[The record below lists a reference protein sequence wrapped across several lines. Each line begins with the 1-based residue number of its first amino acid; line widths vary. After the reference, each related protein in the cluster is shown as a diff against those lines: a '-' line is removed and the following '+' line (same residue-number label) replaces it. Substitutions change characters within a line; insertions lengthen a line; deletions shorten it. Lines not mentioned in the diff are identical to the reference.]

1 MNYSRRS
8 VLASTVALSVAL
20 AGCDSQ
26 DSPSDGSSSD
36 GSSSD
41 GGSSDGS
48 GTNETTATA
57 TEGTRTF
64 ASPLARDTA
73 AVFEEVVWYANHY
86 NTTIYQYRG
95 HVEDVEDLVETVR
108 SESEVTESDLTNI
121 SSRTSTFHDFVDA
134 EMASHFNKTSDI
146 SNTTNHYISQAEKFK
161 RRRDEAALD
170 DQLASL
176 QRFYK
181 GLRLD
186 SFVQDRFSAQPIR
199 RPLYTHLLSPALENE
214 NPVFVVGHPGRPF
227 LRPCRL
233 ESSWEFD
240 LYAARNLK
248 TAEVQEY
255 FIGLDFLF
263 GGVDHPDGRADRIF
277 VESFTKNGPRRS
289 RPIYVQR
296 YADAT
301 SAEDALSAIQEETTS
316 EGTTDDLGRPTWH
329 RVFFRHEIRMYFPDE
344 GYAVYDVANDTV
356 FGPDGSVVPET
367 NRRNLFDRNRIQRQE
382 DPERN
387 VYVYV
392 TRVGRHVIAAAPS
405 TLAWEERPT
414 GSENALYNTWL
425 SDVSPGDG
433 E

>member
-8 VLASTVALSVAL
+8 VLASTVALSLAL

-26 DSPSDGSSSD
+26 GSPSDGSSSD
-36 GSSSD
+36 GSS

-48 GTNETTATA
+48 GTGETTATS
-57 TEGTRTF
+57 TETTRTF

-73 AVFEEVVWYANHY
+73 AVFDEVVWYANHY
-86 NTTIYQYRG
+86 NTTLYQYRG
-95 HVEDVEDLVETVR
+95 HVEDIKELVGNVR
-108 SESEVTESDLTNI
+108 EESEITESDLANL
-121 SSRTSTFHDFVDA
+121 SSRTGRFHDFVGG
-134 EMASHFNKTSDI
+134 EMAPHFNQTSDI
-146 SNTTNHYISQAEKFK
+146 PNTTNHYISQAEKF
-161 RRRDEAALD
+161 RRRQDDAALD

-176 QRFYK
+176 QRFYN
-181 GLRLD
+181 GLDLD

-199 RPLYTHLLSPALENE
+199 KPMYTYLRSPALESD
-214 NPVFVVGHPGRPF
+214 NPAFVVGHPARTF

-240 LYAARNLK
+240 LYASRDLK

-329 RVFFRHEIRMYFPDE
+329 RVFFRHPIRMYFPDD

-367 NRRNLFDRNRIQRQE
+367 NRRDLFDRNRIQRQE
-382 DPERN
+382 DPQRN